1 MSNSHD
7 HHGGHGH
14 SGHDHSSHKHSGH
27 DHSGHNHAGHGDH
40 GHGDHDHSHVPA
52 VSKDNEHKILI
63 SFFIIFGFM
72 IVEVIGGYISGSL
85 ALLADAGHMMTDALA
100 LGLAYL
106 AFRLGRRAAD
116 GKRTFGY
123 MRFEVIAGLINAL
136 TLFAI
141 VGWIIYEAIERFQSP
156 QPVLAGP
163 MFGVAV
169 VGMLVNVLVLWY
181 LTRGDTDHV
190 NVKGAILHVMGD
202 LLGSIGAIIAAIV
215 IWLTDWTPIDPILS
229 VLVSLLVLR
238 SAWSLLKRT
247 LHILLEGAPKNATA
261 AAVTEHL
268 EKTVPSLQR
277 VSHIHVWQITSART
291 LATLHVQPKAGADLR
306 ALVEQVEHELTSKF
320 SIEHPTVAIDWKGN
334 ASCSLEKPAAQPAS
348 GCVHAH

>member
-1 MSNSHD
+1 MSN
-7 HHGGHGH
+7 
-14 SGHDHSSHKHSGH
+14 DHS
-27 DHSGHNHAGHGDH
+27 DHSGHNHSGHKGHDHKGDSHAGHKH
-40 GHGDHDHSHVPA
+40 GGHDHGDHDHSHVPA
-52 VSKDNEHKILI
+52 VSKGNEHKVLI
-63 SFFIIFGFM
+63 AFFIIFGFM
-72 IVEVIGGYISGSL
+72 IVEVIGGYLSGSL

-106 AFRLGRRAAD
+106 AFRLGRRSAD
-116 GKRTFGY
+116 GQRTFGY
-123 MRFEVIAGLINAL
+123 MRFEVIAGLVNAL

-141 VGWIIYEAIERFQSP
+141 VGWIVYEAIERFQNP
-156 QPVLAGP
+156 QPVMAGP

-169 VGMLVNVLVLWY
+169 VGMLVNILVLWY

-202 LLGSIGAIIAAIV
+202 LLGSVGAIIAAIV
-215 IWLTDWTPIDPILS
+215 IWLTNWTPIDPILS

-247 LHILLEGAPKNATA
+247 LHILLEGAPKNASSA
-261 AAVTEHL
+261 EISEHL
-268 EKTVPSLQR
+268 KSSIPDLQR

-291 LATLHVQPKAGADLR
+291 LATLHIQPKPGADLR
-306 ALVEQVEHELTSKF
+306 ALVERVEHELTAKF
-320 SIEHPTVAIDWKGN
+320 SIEHPTVAIDWRGD
-334 ASCSLEKPAAQPAS
+334 ASCSLEKPAAKAAS